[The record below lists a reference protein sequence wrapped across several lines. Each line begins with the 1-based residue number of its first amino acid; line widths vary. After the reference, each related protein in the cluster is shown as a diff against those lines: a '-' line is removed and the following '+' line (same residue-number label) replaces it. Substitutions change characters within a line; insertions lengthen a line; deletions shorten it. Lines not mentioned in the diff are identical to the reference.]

1 MRARDS
7 NQEDYLL
14 RIIKQAAEALRRLRE
29 QLEGS
34 AGASETVRA
43 DAQQAISQLLGD
55 QAALLSRLDARTAVQ
70 LLGNAQKQ
78 ALWAELL
85 DLQADS
91 CAAVGRSD
99 QAESLRVRAQSIRDA
114 PSPEFMPNSST

>member
-1 MRARDS
+1 LYPAVGSVRARDS

-29 QLEGS
+29 LLQGS
-34 AGASETVRA
+34 ATTSDTVHA
-43 DAQQAISQLLGD
+43 DTQQAISHLLGD

-78 ALWAELL
+78 QLWADLL
-85 DLQADS
+85 ELQADS
-91 CAAVGRSD
+91 CAALDRPD
-99 QAESLRVRAQSIRDA
+99 QASTLRARAASVRKET
-114 PSPEFMPNSST
+114 PP